1 MDFDQALAITGP
13 HAAALARRR
22 LQRALDAA
30 DEAHREGVSERLSVS
45 RYSAELDAD
54 VSQLQGLAEVLA
66 RAGRQAALRL
76 NRLAENNLSVPGG
89 GCALSCRDL
98 TDRLEEA
105 LDGLLTPSAARLLG
119 AAVALELC

>member
-1 MDFDQALAITGP
+1 MDFDQALAISGP
-13 HAAALARRR
+13 HAATVARRR

-30 DEAHREGVSERLSVS
+30 DETHRERVSERLAVS
-45 RYSAELDAD
+45 RYAAELDAD
-54 VSQLQGLAEVLA
+54 VSELQGLAEIIV

-76 NRLAENNLSVPGG
+76 NRLGENNLSVPDSPGPL
-89 GCALSCRDL
+89 ACRDL
-98 TDRLEEA
+98 AERLEEA